1 MTITDNI
8 ETIVPEHQFATALSE
23 IVWIMSND
31 DNRMFNICNVGH
43 QAIDTKQEQRNIF
56 EC

>member
-1 MTITDNI
+1 MTMTDNI

-31 DNRMFNICNVGH
+31 DNRMFNMCNVGH